1 MTASHSS
8 GVIFASVRS
17 RSTPALLTSPSSRP
31 NSRTAVAISES
42 ATATS
47 EHVALDQHRGAAGA
61 LISSTTPAPTAGS
74 NSLSTTAAPCR
85 AHSSASPRP
94 MPRPAPVTT
103 TTLSSSRPMPANLP
117 ARQASPTSA

>member
-1 MTASHSS
+1 MTVSHSS

-47 EHVALDQHRGAAGA
+47 DTSPSTSTADPPSA

-74 NSLSTTAAPCR
+74 NSLSTTAAP
-85 AHSSASPRP
+85 
-94 MPRPAPVTT
+94 
-103 TTLSSSRPMPANLP
+103 
-117 ARQASPTSA
+117 